1 MTTTTY
7 YYYIEYER
15 EDGTWARDGASAT
28 YDTEDDAQAALAEI
42 VESGETDGAFAFRV
56 TCRG

>member
-1 MTTTTY
+1 MTT
-7 YYYIEYER
+7 YYIEYER
-15 EDGTWARDGASAT
+15 DDGTWARDGASDT
-28 YDTEDDAQAALAEI
+28 YDTEDDAQTAIAEI